1 MRWRR
6 PLMARPHRLSL
17 IAAVARN
24 GVIGRDN
31 TLPWTK
37 AQLPEDLP
45 FFKRT
50 TLGAPVVM
58 GRRTWDSIGRPLPG
72 RRNVVVTRDARW
84 SATGA
89 ERAGSLDD
97 ALALV
102 GDVPEAFVIGGVALF
117 EAALPRAQRLVLT
130 EIDHDFDGDVRFPAW
145 DRGRFVESTRE
156 GHLSPEGWRY
166 DFVDYRVAD
175 GR

>member
-1 MRWRR
+1 MVR
-6 PLMARPHRLSL
+6 PQRLSL

-31 TLPWTK
+31 ALPWTK
-37 AQLPEDLP
+37 AQLPQDLP

-50 TLGAPVVM
+50 TLGAPVIM

-72 RRNVVVTRDARW
+72 RRNLVVTRQPGW
-84 SATGA
+84 SAAGA
-89 ERAGSLDD
+89 ERCGSLDE
-97 ALALV
+97 ALQAA

-117 EAALPRAQRLVLT
+117 EAVLPIAQRLVLT

-145 DRGRFVESTRE
+145 DRARFVEAGRE
-156 GHLSPEGWRY
+156 THASPEGWRY